1 VKIDISNLLNQ
12 KVEQYNK
19 PYFIESDPISI
30 PHMFSKK
37 EDIEI
42 SGFLTSVFSWGRRA
56 AIIKS
61 ARQLMELMDNS
72 PYEFLINSSNS
83 DFRRFSNFVYRTFN
97 SDDCLF
103 LVTALQDIYKRGD
116 SLESIANRAYQE
128 NADMFSV
135 IVALRK
141 EILQTPHL
149 KRSEKHL
156 ANPQSGSAA
165 KRINMYL
172 RWMIRDDNAGVD
184 FGIWKNI
191 PKSVLMCP
199 LDVHSGNVARSL
211 GLLSRKQNDWKA
223 VEEITTQLRTFD
235 SNDPVKYDFALFG
248 MGVFE
253 GVS

>member
-1 VKIDISNLLNQ
+1 MKDISSLLNQ

-19 PYFIESDPISI
+19 PVFIETDPISI
-30 PHMFSKK
+30 PHMFSKN

-42 SGFLTSVFSWGRRA
+42 SGFITSVFSWGRRA

-61 ARQLMELMDNS
+61 ARQLMDMMDNS
-72 PYEFLINSSNS
+72 PHEFLMNSGDK
-83 DFRRFSNFVYRTFN
+83 DFRRFSKFVYRTFN

-103 LVTALQDIYKRGD
+103 LITALQEIYRQGD
-116 SLESIANRAYQE
+116 TLGSIANKAFKE
-128 NADMFSV
+128 SGNIFNV
-135 IVALRK
+135 IVGLRN
-141 EILQTPHL
+141 EILKTPHL

-156 ANPQSGSAA
+156 ANPLSGSAA

-191 PKSVLMCP
+191 PKSILMCP

-223 VEEITTQLRTFD
+223 VEELTSNLRTFD
-235 SNDPVKYDFALFG
+235 ASDPVKYDYALFG